1 LSEARYQPGVFFPY
15 EDQNPTIAINRNVAL
30 SRPPSWRD
38 PSLQGVHFYSDAVKR
53 AIMAKGLRTPALK
66 FKPCPLV

>member
-1 LSEARYQPGVFFPY
+1 VVFFN
-15 EDQNPTIAINRNVAL
+15 DT
-30 SRPPSWRD
+30 
-38 PSLQGVHFYSDAVKR
+38 VKR